1 MGALSMVRFLHNV
14 IVFTSGAVLMGLEI
28 VGSRVLAPYFGNS
41 IFVWGSLISVVM
53 AALSIG
59 YYWGGWLSARE
70 PSYGRLLTLLLIPGI
85 LIFFLP
91 FIYPTLNER
100 IAGVDFG
107 TRLNPLIAS
116 SIYFLPPGIFLGT
129 VSPYVIRLAATA
141 LATVGSTA
149 GTLYAVSTCG
159 SIFGTLLTA
168 FYLIPLIG
176 VSNIIHALGITLV
189 CLSLLVL
196 PLVRLRS
203 VAVGRAVTALSIVG
217 SIAMPWPS
225 TVWARLK
232 TLLEK
237 DTFYHRIRV
246 EEDDE
251 ARYMYFDRT
260 LQSAMN
266 LKDPSALRLI
276 YSRYTSLGFAFRP
289 DAKKILIIGLGG
301 GSIPKK
307 LQKEFPLL
315 EIDVVEIDPD
325 VVQIAKSHFNVR
337 EAKNLRL
344 HTQDGRLFLA
354 RTQNQYD
361 IILIDAYY
369 ADAMPFHL
377 ATQEFFELAQ
387 RKLTPNGIVVAN
399 LISAVTGPSGRIA
412 RAFVKTAR
420 RVFPQAYVFAA
431 RRAENVGAD
440 SIQNVIV
447 IATKD
452 KQRLDI
458 KEIVKRAASLDKSL
472 FPEPIQ
478 DISASYYNGPLPD
491 QDVPVLT
498 DDYAPTDNLLHP

>member
-1 MGALSMVRFLHNV
+1 MVRFLLNI
-14 IVFTSGAVLMGLEI
+14 IVFVSGAVLMGLEI
-28 VGSRVLAPYFGNS
+28 VGSRVLAPYFGSS

-91 FIYPTLNER
+91 FLYPTLNEW

-129 VSPYVIRLAATA
+129 ISPYVIRLAATA
-141 LATVGSTA
+141 LSTVGSTA
-149 GTLYAVSTCG
+149 GTLYAISTCG

-168 FYLIPLIG
+168 FYLIPLMG
-176 VSNIIHALGITLV
+176 VTNIIHSMGITLV
-189 CLSLLVL
+189 CLSLLVV
-196 PLVRLRS
+196 PLLRLRS
-203 VAVGRAVTALSIVG
+203 IAVGRAVTALSIIG
-217 SIAMPWPS
+217 SIAIPWPS
-225 TVWARLK
+225 IVWARLK

-266 LKDPSALRLI
+266 LKDPTTLRLI
-276 YSRYTSLGFAFRP
+276 YSRYTSLGFTFRP
-289 DAKKILIIGLGG
+289 DAKRILIIGLGG

-307 LQKEFPLL
+307 LQKEFPSL
-315 EIDVVEIDPD
+315 EIDVVEIDPE
-325 VVQIAKSHFNVR
+325 VIQIAKNHFNVR
-337 EAKNLRL
+337 ESNRL
-344 HTQDGRLFLA
+344 HLHAQDGRLFLT
-354 RTQNQYD
+354 RTANQYD
-361 IILIDAYY
+361 IILLDAYY

-377 ATQEFFELAQ
+377 ATREFFELAQ

-399 LISAVTGPSGRIA
+399 LISAVTGPSGKIA
-412 RAFVKTAR
+412 RAFVKTER
-420 RVFPQAYVFAA
+420 RVFPQTYVFAA
-431 RRAENVGAD
+431 RRAENVSTD
-440 SIQNVIV
+440 TIQNIIV
-447 IATKD
+447 VATKD
-452 KQRLDI
+452 KQRLEI
-458 KEIVKRAASLDKSL
+458 KEIVKRSIALNKGL
-472 FPEPIQ
+472 FPDPIQ
-478 DISASYYNGPLPD
+478 DIGVAYYDGPLPD

-498 DDYAPTDNLLHP
+498 DDYAPTANLLHP